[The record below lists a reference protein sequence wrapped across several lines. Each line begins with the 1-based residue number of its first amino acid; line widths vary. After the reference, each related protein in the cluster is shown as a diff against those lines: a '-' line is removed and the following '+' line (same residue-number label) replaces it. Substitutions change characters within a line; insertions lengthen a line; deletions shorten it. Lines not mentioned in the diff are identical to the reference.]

1 MPSGNATATA
11 SSRARE
17 AARDARRDQENERSE
32 RGVMIMGFLMIGLGK
47 CLLLPPWA
55 A

>member
-17 AARDARRDQENERSE
+17 ARRDQENGRSE
-32 RGVMIMGFLMIGLGK
+32 RGVVTMGFLMIGLGK
-47 CLLLPPWA
+47 
-55 A
+55 